1 MESTICARAI
11 AIVMTTTQL
20 LVIYA
25 DAKMVMME
33 IPTIPLA
40 AQVNFLFILLF
51 NVTLPIFLNKFLAPF
66 QLPLLHFKV
75 LSFILLIF
83 YKNDYQIN
91 SYYQSNFF
99 LGLKW
104 EKDINWMK

>member
-1 MESTICARAI
+1 
-11 AIVMTTTQL
+11 
-20 LVIYA
+20 
-25 DAKMVMME
+25 
-33 IPTIPLA
+33 
-40 AQVNFLFILLF
+40 
-51 NVTLPIFLNKFLAPF
+51 LAPF